1 MTNAHMAI
9 RAIKHFINLRRL
21 SLVLWV
27 MDYEK
32 AEKK

>member
-1 MTNAHMAI
+1 M
-9 RAIKHFINLRRL
+9 RAITFIKNFIKLRKI

-32 AEKK
+32 AEK